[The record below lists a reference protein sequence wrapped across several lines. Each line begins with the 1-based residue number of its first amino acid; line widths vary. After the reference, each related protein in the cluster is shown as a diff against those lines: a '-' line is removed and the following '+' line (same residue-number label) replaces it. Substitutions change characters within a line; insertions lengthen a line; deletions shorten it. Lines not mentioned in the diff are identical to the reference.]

1 MGVRAAT
8 SYGVPRVVDDVLV
21 RELLHEVIEVV
32 NIPVAISRHIG
43 CCESCETAFIRCKV
57 LLEWIA
63 RGQLVKIAGLQR
75 GFGPT
80 NARSNGVNVWQ
91 SYKVEDSL
99 HIHVRLR

>member
-1 MGVRAAT
+1 MDVGASTSHGVR
-8 SYGVPRVVDDVLV
+8 RVVDDVLV
-21 RELLHEVIEVV
+21 RELLHEAIEVV

-57 LLEWIA
+57 LSDGMA

-80 NARSNGVNVWQ
+80 TATSNSVNVWQ
-91 SYKVEDSL
+91 SYKMEDSL